1 MKNIPLIIKSFY
13 HFYPVFND
21 FEGIEMDAGFDF
33 VCPKCKIRLK
43 GLYQIDCNIEDV
55 KFCFNCGVKI
65 DGNKA
70 YEISK
75 KYKKIIYRNRSKFND
90 ILCESCGECKNRKAC
105 KKDNIGMCDIIR
117 ENVRKNMGIVT
128 KVNRDKDGRPMHC
141 IILNSMDNFEDLVN
155 GKE

>member
-1 MKNIPLIIKSFY
+1 MKNIPLIIKTFY

-33 VCPKCKIRLK
+33 VCPKCKIK
-43 GLYQIDCNIEDV
+43 IKTLYQINFNIEDV
-55 KFCFNCGVKI
+55 KFCFNCGIKI

-70 YEISK
+70 YKISQ

-90 ILCESCGECKNRKAC
+90 ILCESCGECENRNIC
-105 KKDNIGMCDIIR
+105 KKQNISMCDIIR
-117 ENVRKNMGIVT
+117 ESVRKNMSIIT
-128 KVNRDKDGRPMHC
+128 KVDRDKDGRPMHC
-141 IILNSMDNFEDLVN
+141 IILNNMDNFEDLLN